1 MSYDV
6 DHVFQFLD
14 FVQER
19 HRIWERR
26 QQAFIVQDGVN
37 YWTKNPILAS
47 KKFTNVFRVLDPG
60 SQFVFRLNSPP
71 DKAGKY
77 PLPGRDL
84 LMRIFLYR
92 YTNLPATWQHLEDI
106 GLGFPLVEDLDQV
119 REAWQEYRGQLI
131 RRIERG
137 NRTQHEHRLFS
148 GAYVIM
154 PDPGSPGDKLDKVIA
169 LTKRLFDPT
178 STDDIWYDWCAA
190 GNQLE
195 RLNVLRANRGVGDF
209 MAMQIL
215 TDWGY
220 VGASED
226 LENEFVV
233 CGPGSRKGAAYLA
246 PELPA
251 ESVVEWAR
259 YAVHDADDCPTVE
272 GRRPSLMDIQNCL
285 CEYSKYVRYLDRAAA
300 SGGSER
306 PIQTYRPAHP
316 GPQPRPVL
324 PQHWRRN
331 R

>member
-1 MSYDV
+1 MNYDV
-6 DHVFQFLD
+6 DHVLQFLH

-26 QQAFIVQDGVN
+26 QAGLLVQDGIN
-37 YWTKNPILAS
+37 FWTKDPVLAS

-60 SQFVFRLNSPP
+60 SQFVFRLASPS
-71 DKAGKY
+71 AGLR
-77 PLPGRDL
+77 PLAGRDL
-84 LMRIFLYR
+84 LMRLFLYR
-92 YTNLPATWQHLEDI
+92 YTNLPATWLHLLDV
-106 GLGFPLVEDLDQV
+106 GLGFPLVEDLDSV
-119 REAWQEYRGQLI
+119 RGVWQEYRGKLLK
-131 RRIERG
+131 RIERG

-169 LTKRLFDPT
+169 LTKRLFDPC
-178 STDDIWYDWCAA
+178 SPDDIWYDWHAA
-190 GNQLE
+190 ESQLE
-195 RLNVLRANRGVGDF
+195 RLDILRAHRGVGDF

-220 VGASED
+220 VGDTED
-226 LENEFVV
+226 RENEFVV
-233 CGPGSRKGAAYLA
+233 CGPGSRKGARYLA
-246 PELPA
+246 PKLPA
-251 ESVVEWAR
+251 DSVVEWAQ
-259 YAVHDADDCPTVE
+259 AAIHDADWCPTIE
-272 GRRPSLMDIQNCL
+272 GRRPSLMDVQNCL
-285 CEYSKYVRYLDRAAA
+285 CEYSKYVRYLGRAAA